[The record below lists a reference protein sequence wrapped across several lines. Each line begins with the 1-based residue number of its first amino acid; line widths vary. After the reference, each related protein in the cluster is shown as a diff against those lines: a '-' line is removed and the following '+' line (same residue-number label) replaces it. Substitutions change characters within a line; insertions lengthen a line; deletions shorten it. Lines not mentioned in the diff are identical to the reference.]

1 MSNGSSGRIDT
12 IINVFIS
19 ISYTPLIINKYKQP
33 MVYINITVI
42 NKLIIFLILSFFIF
56 IKSKILIINGTKIKL
71 IIKPNDGVN
80 IFDIP
85 LVKFEKTGIPIS
97 PINIYNTIII
107 SASMK
112 GKISASSK
120 TTSTC
125 NVNDISDKGI
135 DIYELTINS
144 AKNILSIAIRLIVI
158 SYPKILS
165 SKPAAT
171 AEPIT
176 PATLGPIACINR

>member
-1 MSNGSSGRIDT
+1 
-12 IINVFIS
+12 
-19 ISYTPLIINKYKQP
+19 
-33 MVYINITVI
+33 MVYINIIVI
-42 NKLIIFLILSFFIF
+42 NKLIIFLILSFLIF
-56 IKSKILIINGTKIKL
+56 IKSKIFIINGTKIKL

-107 SASMK
+107 SASIK

-135 DIYELTINS
+135 DIYEYRAN
-144 AKNILSIAIRLIVI
+144 
-158 SYPKILS
+158 
-165 SKPAAT
+165 
-171 AEPIT
+171 
-176 PATLGPIACINR
+176 NRMQ

>member
-1 MSNGSSGRIDT
+1 MIFNFDNNLT
-12 IINVFIS
+12 II
-19 ISYTPLIINKYKQP
+19 
-33 MVYINITVI
+33 
-42 NKLIIFLILSFFIF
+42 
-56 IKSKILIINGTKIKL
+56 GTNIKL
-71 IIKPNDGVN
+71 NMKPNDGVN

-85 LVKFEKTGIPIS
+85 PEKFENTGIPIS
-97 PINIYNTIII
+97 PITIYIIIII
-107 SASMK
+107 SASIK

-144 AKNILSIAIRLIVI
+144 ARKILSIAIRLIVM
-158 SYPKILS
+158 SYPKMLR

-171 AEPIT
+171 ADPIT

>member
-1 MSNGSSGRIDT
+1 MIKLT
-12 IINVFIS
+12 MFT
-19 ISYTPLIINKYKQP
+19 SYTLLITNKYIIP
-33 MVYINITVI
+33 IRYILV
-42 NKLIIFLILSFFIF
+42 SA
-56 IKSKILIINGTKIKL
+56 IKL
-71 IIKPNDGVN
+71 INNVLNVSDLIFNFNNNLAIIGTNIKLNINPNDGVN
-80 IFDIP
+80 IFDMP
-85 LVKFEKTGIPIS
+85 PEKLENTGIPKR
-97 PINIYNTIII
+97 PMTIYDIIII
-107 SASMK
+107 SESIK

-144 AKNILSIAIRLIVI
+144 ARNILSIAIRLIVI
-158 SYPKILS
+158 SYPKILR

-171 AEPIT
+171 ADPIT